1 METKKPVYRTPEV
14 EVLMTGSE
22 SPLCTSALGV
32 DPFTGVPIGNEL

>member
-1 METKKPVYRTPEV
+1 METKKPVYQTPET

-22 SPLCTSALGV
+22 SPLCASALGV

>member
-1 METKKPVYRTPEV
+1 METNKPDSRTPEV
-14 EVLMTGSE
+14 EILMTGNE